1 MCLGR
6 QRGERERE
14 GRGETR
20 GRKEVIKQTN
30 KKLIPNQK
38 LE

>member
-1 MCLGR
+1 M
-6 QRGERERE
+6 E

-20 GRKEVIKQTN
+20 GRKEGTRQTN
-30 KKLIPNQK
+30 KKKKLTPNQK

>member
-1 MCLGR
+1 M
-6 QRGERERE
+6 E

-20 GRKEVIKQTN
+20 GRKEGTRQTN
-30 KKLIPNQK
+30 KKKKKLTPNQK